1 MAKLMTVLR
10 FLRKLF
16 GANCNGLLGHGRTRK
31 RNWRGGGDCSSVFG
45 ALAKFGSLRGAYGA
59 SARCNFNIYV
69 RIVRIDEV
77 ATCNVPLA
85 AYSMAWGAASA
96 PLPLSICLPVRPSVC
111 LFVWLVGAFMVKCRR
126 RHKHKK
132 LGRQRRGIATENVRA
147 AWHC

>member
-1 MAKLMTVLR
+1 MVYWG
-10 FLRKLF
+10 
-16 GANCNGLLGHGRTRK
+16 GAWKNGEAELE
-31 RNWRGGGDCSSVFG
+31 GGGDCGSVFG

>member
-1 MAKLMTVLR
+1 MTVLR
-10 FLRKLF
+10 FLRKIF
-16 GANCNGLLGHGRTRK
+16 GANCNGLLGHGRTGK
-31 RNWRGGGDCSSVFG
+31 GSWRRGDCSSVFG

-96 PLPLSICLPVRPSVC
+96 PLPLSICLPVRPSVRLSVC
-111 LFVWLVGAFMVKCRR
+111 LASWRFYGQVSQAPQAQK
-126 RHKHKK
+126 
-132 LGRQRRGIATENVRA
+132 IRA
-147 AWHC
+147 AEAWHSYREC

>member
-1 MAKLMTVLR
+1 MGV
-10 FLRKLF
+10 
-16 GANCNGLLGHGRTRK
+16 
-31 RNWRGGGDCSSVFG
+31 DCSS
-45 ALAKFGSLRGAYGA
+45 AKFGSLRGA

-85 AYSMAWGAASA
+85 ACAMAWGAASA
-96 PLPLSICLPVRPSVC
+96 PLSCITPLSIRPSVR

-132 LGRQRRGIATENVRA
+132 
-147 AWHC
+147 

>member
-1 MAKLMTVLR
+1 MVYWG
-10 FLRKLF
+10 
-16 GANCNGLLGHGRTRK
+16 GAWKNGEGELE
-31 RNWRGGGDCSSVFG
+31 GGGDCGSVFG

-96 PLPLSICLPVRPSVC
+96 PLPLSICLPVRLSVC
-111 LFVWLVGAFMVKCRR
+111 LASWRFYGQVSQAP
-126 RHKHKK
+126 
-132 LGRQRRGIATENVRA
+132 QAQEIRA
-147 AWHC
+147 AEAWHSYREC